1 MSESSETELARAI
14 TSIAQSDPIIKLL
27 QQVALGRMKPTDA
40 GLRAV
45 TESWLSTYRKVIET
59 MPFSGSAMMRLDPR
73 PRLDLLIEAGVLD
86 PTNET
91 GKSLRASFEMRL
103 VQAGSN

>member
-1 MSESSETELARAI
+1 MPDSHETELAQAI

-27 QQVALGRMKPTDA
+27 HQVALGRMKPTDA

-45 TESWLSTYRKVIET
+45 TESWLSSYRRVIDT
-59 MPFSGSAMMRLDPR
+59 VPLSRSAMMRLDPR
-73 PRLDLLIEAGVLD
+73 PRLDLLIESGVLD
-86 PTNET
+86 PSNET

-103 VQAGSN
+103 GQAGSN